1 MKDVTIG
8 YSGGST
14 VVPAEAL
21 RAALGNA
28 LLPSVFF
35 ELELSQ
41 TGSELIFSGRGMGH
55 GVGLCQW
62 GAEEMARRKFGYQA
76 ILGHYYPGTSLTALE
91 VL

>member
-1 MKDVTIG
+1 MAIRHD
-8 YSGGST
+8 GGAT

-21 RAALGNA
+21 RAAVGNA
-28 LLPSVFF
+28 LIPSVFF

-41 TGSELIFSGRGMGH
+41 TGRELVFSGRGMGH

-76 ILGHYYPGTSLTALE
+76 ILGHYYPGTQITAMEEL
-91 VL
+91 